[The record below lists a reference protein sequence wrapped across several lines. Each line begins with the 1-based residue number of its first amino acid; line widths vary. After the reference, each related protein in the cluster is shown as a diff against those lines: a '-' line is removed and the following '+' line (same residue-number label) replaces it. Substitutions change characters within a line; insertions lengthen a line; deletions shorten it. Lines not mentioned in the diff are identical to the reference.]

1 MLKIENLSKSFG
13 KLNVFKNISF
23 SVNKGEVVSIIGPS
37 GTGKSTLLRC
47 VNYLEKPDTGIIH
60 IGDFS
65 GDLTKLTK
73 KEIYDLRRHSAFVF
87 QNYNLFKNKTV
98 LENVTE
104 SLIVVRNIEKLEAV
118 KIAENCL
125 KSVNMYDKRNEFP
138 NTLSGGQQQRVGIAR
153 ALAMNP
159 EIILFDE
166 PTSALDP
173 EMVMDILNII
183 KDLAKRD
190 IAMLIVTHEIKFS
203 MDISDKIIFMADNK
217 IIEEGKPIDIIKNP
231 KNDRT
236 KKFLSS
242 YM

>member
-13 KLNVFKNISF
+13 KLNVFKNISL

-47 VNYLEKPDTGIIH
+47 INYLEKPDTGKIN

-65 GDLTKLTK
+65 GDLTRLTT

-104 SLIVVRNIEKLEAV
+104 SLIVVRNIEKTEAI
-118 KIAENCL
+118 KIGENCL
-125 KSVNMYDKRNEFP
+125 RSVNMYDKRNEYP
-138 NTLSGGQQQRVGIAR
+138 STLSGGQQQRVGIAR

-183 KDLAKRD
+183 KDLANRD

-217 IIEEGKPIDIIKNP
+217 IIEEGNPKEILENP
-231 KNDRT
+231 KNERT
-236 KKFLSS
+236 RKFLSS
-242 YM
+242 YI

>member
-13 KLNVFKNISF
+13 SLNVFKNVSLT
-23 SVNKGEVVSIIGPS
+23 VDKGEVVSIIGPS

-47 VNYLEKPDTGIIH
+47 INYLEKPDSGTIT
-60 IGDFS
+60 IGNFT
-65 GDLTKLTK
+65 GDLTKLSK
-73 KEIYDLRRHSAFVF
+73 KEIYELRRHSAFVF

-104 SLIVVRNIEKLEAV
+104 SLIVVRNIEKAEAV
-118 KIAENCL
+118 RIAENCL
-125 KSVNMYDKRNEFP
+125 KSVNMYEKKDEYP
-138 NTLSGGQQQRVGIAR
+138 STLSGGQQQRVGIAR

-173 EMVMDILNII
+173 EMVTDILNII
-183 KDLAKRD
+183 KDLAKKN

-203 MDISDKIIFMADNK
+203 MNISDKIIFMADNK
-217 IIEEGKPIDIIKNP
+217 IIEEGKPKEILENP

-236 KKFLSS
+236 RKFLSS